1 MVNTTGYSDVDS
13 AEEENRTLLGG
24 AEISLVKGV
33 VQHAK
38 PCLIMFGQIL
48 VRNGT
53 PHFNEIIRLAQ

>member
-33 VQHAK
+33 VQYT
-38 PCLIMFGQIL
+38 
-48 VRNGT
+48 RN
-53 PHFNEIIRLAQ
+53 HV